1 MSWLDLTSTPSDT
14 NELLPNGVYLAKI
27 AKAELKE
34 TKSGTGKYINVQ
46 LKVIEGEYENK
57 SVFTMFNVENSN
69 PKAVEIG
76 LSQLKSML
84 HAAKAPFKLDSVE
97 DLVGYDLGVKVATK
111 TDEFG
116 EKNIVKGYT
125 TKDMIAHAAKTNT
138 NLDNVPF

>member
-1 MSWLDLTSTPSDT
+1 MSWLDLTSTPVET

-34 TKSGTGKYINVQ
+34 TKAMDGKYINVQ

-57 SVFTMFNVENSN
+57 SVFTMFNIENKN

-84 HAAKAPFKLDSVE
+84 HAAKAPFKLDSVDE
-97 DLVGYDLGVKVATK
+97 LVGYDVGIKVVSK
-111 TDEFG
+111 TDEYG
-116 EKNIVKGYT
+116 EKNVIKGYT
-125 TKDMIAHAAKTNT
+125 TKEMIDHSVKTKTDLNQ
-138 NLDNVPF
+138 LPF